1 MGRTKPIRVPKEFES
16 FVKNLSN
23 DFHRQTGLPPNN
35 IATMRRLATWGDGKI
50 ITKGAGFDIIL
61 LGKKKKI

>member
-35 IATMRRLATWGDGKI
+35 IATMRRLATWGDGK
-50 ITKGAGFDIIL
+50 
-61 LGKKKKI
+61 